1 MTYDYFSI
9 GEWVGGVEAKNV
21 LKVIFEAKSVP
32 LLLNN
37 APRVKRLNL
46 LRII

>member
-1 MTYDYFSI
+1 MTYDYLST
-9 GEWVGGVEAKNV
+9 GEWGGVEAKNV

-46 LRII
+46 C